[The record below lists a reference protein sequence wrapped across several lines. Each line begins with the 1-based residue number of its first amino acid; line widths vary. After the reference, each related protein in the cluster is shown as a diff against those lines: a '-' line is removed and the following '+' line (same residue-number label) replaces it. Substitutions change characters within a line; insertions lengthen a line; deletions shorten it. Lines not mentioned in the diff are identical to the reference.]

1 MNNSISRY
9 NLVLMI
15 SLAVVA
21 ILCAQYYFKSRE
33 LRNLQ
38 GLATGY
44 QNNET
49 MVNLLVNDCME
60 YSKINP
66 AIDPILVSINAKPGK
81 AAAPASPTAPSKP
94 ATK

>member
-9 NLVLMI
+9 NMVLLI
-15 SLAVVA
+15 SLIVVA
-21 ILCAQYYFKSRE
+21 ILCAQYYFKTHE

-44 QNNET
+44 QQKEAMIN
-49 MVNLLVNDCME
+49 MLVSDCME
-60 YSKINP
+60 YSKSNP

-81 AAAPASPTAPSKP
+81 AVAPAPAPTTKP
-94 ATK
+94 VTK

>member
-21 ILCAQYYFKSRE
+21 VLCAQYYFKTRE

-38 GLATGY
+38 ALATGY
-44 QNNET
+44 QQREA
-49 MVNLLVNDCME
+49 MVNLLVGDCME
-60 YSKINP
+60 YSKSNP

-81 AAAPASPTAPSKP
+81 PAAPAAPAKP